1 MGVEPSFLPDATL
14 GDTLVTLA
22 QEISRVEREAK
33 EGRPCK
39 ADETAAYAL
48 AASLT
53 ATVRLQEQHPAG
65 HLVFRLSEEEA
76 IALVM
81 HALESYEG
89 LR

>member
-1 MGVEPSFLPDATL
+1 MGVEPSSLPDASL
-14 GDTLVTLA
+14 GDTLATLA
-22 QEISRVEREAK
+22 QEISRAEREAK
-33 EGRPCK
+33 EGRACN
-39 ADETAAYAL
+39 AGRTAAYAL
-48 AASLT
+48 AVSLT

-65 HLVFRLSEEEA
+65 DLVFRLSEEEA